1 MNALARRARVA
12 RATVYNHFA
21 NADSVLEG
29 LVEAETAKFLRDLDR
44 LLAPIPDASD
54 QLRTA
59 ITALIGWVTRQARQ
73 RPASVP
79 AQRNPR
85 PPDITR
91 IHRPLAALRG
101 RIAASIAAAQAA
113 GTGPA
118 SANPRL
124 AAGFA
129 VDLVFGSRERLAAD
143 RDGRV
148 AIALRAF
155 VLAGL
160 GLDPPRSLPP
170 RSLPPRRYPISPICR
185 ARATASVRLATPS
198 LASTWVTC
206 FFTVS
211 SVTTNW
217 SAMP

>member
-1 MNALARRARVA
+1 MNALARRAHVA

-44 LLAPIPDASD
+44 LLASIPAASD

-59 ITALIGWVTRQARQ
+59 VTALIGWAAGQARQ

-85 PPDITR
+85 PPDIAR

-101 RIAASIAAAQAA
+101 RFGALIAAAQAA
-113 GTGPA
+113 GAVPR
-118 SANPRL
+118 SADAHL

-160 GLDPPRSLPP
+160 GLDAPRPSPPLSATPLPDQP
-170 RSLPPRRYPISPICR
+170 DLPGPGDGLGPV
-185 ARATASVRLATPS
+185 ARA
-198 LASTWVTC
+198 
-206 FFTVS
+206 
-211 SVTTNW
+211 
-217 SAMP
+217 